1 MQLSV
6 IEYSRHV
13 LGLPDATSEEFD
25 PHNESKN
32 HVIFMMK
39 ETQGAMGASQR
50 LGSQEVDLAQGS
62 YISKIYNSN
71 LITERYRHRY
81 VVNP

>member
-6 IEYSRHV
+6 IEYARHV
-13 LGLPDATSEEFD
+13 LGLQDATSEEFD

-39 ETQGAMGASQR
+39 ET
-50 LGSQEVDLAQGS
+50 
-62 YISKIYNSN
+62 
-71 LITERYRHRY
+71 
-81 VVNP
+81 